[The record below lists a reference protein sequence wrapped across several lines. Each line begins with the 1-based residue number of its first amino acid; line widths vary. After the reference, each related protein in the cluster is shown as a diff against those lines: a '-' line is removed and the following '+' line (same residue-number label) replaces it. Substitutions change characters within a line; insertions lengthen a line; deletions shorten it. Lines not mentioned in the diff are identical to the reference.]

1 MKKQIF
7 TALLLLSCSNVDAAL
22 ITVELAFD
30 EPSWSGYITYD
41 SESGNDW
48 LNSSNPDLGFPYN
61 PRLRVYSIADL
72 TINYEDVTFTS
83 DDFSPLVLGHPPGS
97 LVNNF
102 WGLILDVF
110 DNVGMSFTGC
120 DQDSVFCLGSSISTP
135 FNAINSTTLRI
146 YNSDTNEMV
155 SRAQVSQATTVN
167 APSSFAFMF
176 LLFIGFGFSKIFTK
190 RFLYR

>member
-7 TALLLLSCSNVDAAL
+7 TALLLLSCRNVDAAL

-48 LNSSNPDLGFPYN
+48 VNSSNPDLGFPYN

-83 DDFSPLVLGHPPGS
+83 DDFSPSVLGHPSGS

-102 WGLILDVF
+102 WGLIFDVF
-110 DNVGMSFTGC
+110 DNIGMSFTGC

-135 FNAINSTTLRI
+135 FNTIKSTTLDI
-146 YNSDTNEMV
+146 YNGDTFEMV
-155 SRAQVSQATTVN
+155 SRAQVSRATTVN
-167 APSSFAFMF
+167 APSSLASIS
-176 LLFIGFGFSKIFTK
+176 LLLIGFGFSTIFTR
-190 RFLYR
+190 RFFCR